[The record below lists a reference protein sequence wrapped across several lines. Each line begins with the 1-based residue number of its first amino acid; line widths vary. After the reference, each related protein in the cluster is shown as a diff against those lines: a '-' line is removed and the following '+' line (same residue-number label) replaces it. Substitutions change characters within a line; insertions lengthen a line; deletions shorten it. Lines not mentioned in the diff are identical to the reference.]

1 MVEDWV
7 LVPDPLNPARTVLT
21 TTVRVE
27 AALLLPRSPSP
38 QRGLRDHQSVPLTG
52 AKPHPL

>member
-7 LVPDPLNPARTVLT
+7 LVPDPQNPARTVLT

-52 AKPHPL
+52 AKPHPQ